1 MEERVGQNFG
11 ARVINRNLGQIGGK
25 FLNGVES
32 SKP

>member
-11 ARVINRNLGQIGGK
+11 VRVLNRNLGPDRDK